1 MDITSVGSD
10 LRQALR
16 SLRRNPG
23 LTLVVL
29 AVVALGIGA
38 NTATLSIVHT
48 VLARPLSYENPERL
62 AVVWEKRQAPGGN
75 LGTGT
80 STPSGRRAT
89 RSSNG
94 SARQRSESH
103 GPG

>member
-1 MDITSVGSD
+1 MDLTSLGSD

-48 VLARPLSYENPERL
+48 VLARPLSYEKPERL
-62 AVVWEKRQAPGGN
+62 VVVWEKRQAPGAEQRRDHVMRGHGN
-75 LGTGT
+75 DGVARREQQTGVLLADCC
-80 STPSGRRAT
+80 R
-89 RSSNG
+89 
-94 SARQRSESH
+94 
-103 GPG
+103 